1 MPKFVSTKG
10 FKWIDPKE
18 FDLNKYTR
26 KSSKRF
32 LLEVDLKYL
41 KELGESK
48 REMLSKDSDIY
59 NISTDNVKKLVLDF
73 ILGLKLKKNTS
84 RIRIQ
89 SV

>member
-59 NISTDNVKKLVLDF
+59 NISTDNVKKLVLNF

>member
-41 KELGESK
+41 KELGKSK

>member
-89 SV
+89 SI